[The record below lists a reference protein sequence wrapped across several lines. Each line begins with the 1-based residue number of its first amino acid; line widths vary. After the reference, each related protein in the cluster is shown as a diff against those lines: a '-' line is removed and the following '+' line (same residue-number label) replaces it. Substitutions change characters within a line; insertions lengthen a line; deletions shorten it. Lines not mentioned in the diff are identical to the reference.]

1 MLARNFRSLPPL
13 SRYRLLIVVEQ
24 STARYSKRKFRV
36 IATKRRRKRSKN
48 KQVKPCLRSCSRLS
62 IPNNTFPPSSFD
74 SLQGTKWRV
83 FRHDFPTVNTH
94 PSSLLIPFHKFS
106 RLLRARGGTM
116 RRVEHA
122 RAENGKRPITRR
134 RTIGGGNS
142 PAVSRNYGILA
153 IAPSSFSFPSLF
165 FLLLFFS
172 SRGNEFGK

>member
-1 MLARNFRSLPPL
+1 MGGEKSRSRRCSNKSRAEEPSISRIIRVKIHRPPFLAPPRRERVCQREIFDL
-13 SRYRLLIVVEQ
+13 SPPPSRYRLLIVVEQ

-94 PSSLLIPFHKFS
+94 PSSLLISINS
-106 RLLRARGGTM
+106 RASSAREEEQCDASNTL
-116 RRVEHA
+116 A
-122 RAENGKRPITRR
+122 RKMG
-134 RTIGGGNS
+134 
-142 PAVSRNYGILA
+142 
-153 IAPSSFSFPSLF
+153 
-165 FLLLFFS
+165 
-172 SRGNEFGK
+172 RGR